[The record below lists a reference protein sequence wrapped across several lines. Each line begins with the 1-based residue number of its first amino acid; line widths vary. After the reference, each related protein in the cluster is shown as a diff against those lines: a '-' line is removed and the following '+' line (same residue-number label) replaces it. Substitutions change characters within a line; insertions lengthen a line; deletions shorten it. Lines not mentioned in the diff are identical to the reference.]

1 MQKAKINIEI
11 TEEITEENN
20 YDMHIV
26 ASGSC
31 YLLMRGLTTA
41 IKRLEKGLPEEF
53 RYIFRSEI
61 LEMLNDRD

>member
-11 TEEITEENN
+11 TEENT
-20 YDMHIV
+20 HII

-31 YLLMRGLTTA
+31 HLLMQGLTTA
-41 IKRLEKGLPEEF
+41 IKELEKELPEELRYRF
-53 RYIFRSEI
+53 RAGI

>member
-11 TEEITEENN
+11 TEENTNI
-20 YDMHIV
+20 I

-31 YLLMRGLTTA
+31 YLLMQGLTTA
-41 IKRLEKGLPEEF
+41 IKRLEKGLPEEL
-53 RYIFRSEI
+53 RYRFRSEI

>member
-11 TEEITEENN
+11 AEENT
-20 YDMHIV
+20 HIIV
-26 ASGSC
+26 EGSC

-41 IKRLEKGLPEEF
+41 IKDLEKHLPEDAEL
-53 RYIFRSEI
+53 RYRFRSKI

>member
-11 TEEITEENN
+11 TEGNT
-20 YDMHIV
+20 HII

-31 YLLMRGLTTA
+31 YLLMQGLTTA
-41 IKRLEKGLPEEF
+41 IKRLEKGLPEELRHRF
-53 RYIFRSEI
+53 RAEI